1 MDLPVPPSSHGSDE
15 ARPEGA
21 ATTGHGRPARSN
33 RSNASNEV
41 NEVFDEP
48 EDDGFNS
55 DEFREWMRNRNR
67 NGRQARNRRRD
78 SSRGSEDRD
87 EDERTNAGPAPE
99 WDGESLTF
107 QDYAIKA
114 RLWLATTR
122 SKPRTRGP
130 LLLQKLSKVPF
141 ETMKFLARDRR
152 WMQNPDNGEELIDT
166 MDKAEYFGDD
176 RDEDLLSALA
186 KVTFHVRREKQET
199 HRSFFNRWETAMRK
213 VVEHQVL
220 LPDKYKGFLL
230 VNALTLSETEIKAML
245 NYTRGSILP
254 VDIKDWIRKH
264 ETKLQVSQVGLD
276 SKKTGTSSRTSTN
289 YFIAEEETDDEDDEV
304 HSLEAALQEL
314 HDGEYPGDPSNVA
327 EDEVQVLEEQEAA
340 EILNTILT
348 KKRSFMQTQKAK
360 KMKELGR
367 GYKPGSFNAKGKGK
381 NTYSSTSTGKM
392 PFRAG
397 QYKMTIE
404 EIKKVTRCGNC
415 HKVGHWHREC
425 PEPPREREQHL
436 LETEEAVF
444 CGLLEADGPPPEEP
458 GLGLHEADGPPSEQ
472 PELSFLE
479 ADGLQPEE
487 PELSFPEADGLQ
499 PEEPELS
506 EPANHSSPKT
516 GDFDADTVEPN
527 HLDLNRK
534 PMSPYKDRDV
544 ELEER
549 EILFGES
556 QSQTNVGNLVDPH

>member
-1 MDLPVPPSSHGSDE
+1 MDMPVPPSSHGSDE

-87 EDERTNAGPAPE
+87 DDERTNAGPAPE

-141 ETMKFLARDRR
+141 ETMKFLARDRQ
-152 WMQNPDNGEELIDT
+152 WMQNPDNGEELINT

-230 VNALTLSETEIKAML
+230 VNALTLSEVEIKAML

-254 VDIKDWIRKH
+254 MDIKDWLRKH

-276 SKKTGTSSRTSTN
+276 SKKSGTSSRASTN
-289 YFIAEEETDDEDDEV
+289 YFIAEEETDDEDEEV

-314 HDGEYPGDPSNVA
+314 HDGEYPGDHSNVA

-348 KKRSFMQTQKAK
+348 KKRSFIQTQKAK

-367 GYKPGSFNAKGKGK
+367 GYKPGPHNAKGKGK

-392 PFRAG
+392 PF
-397 QYKMTIE
+397 
-404 EIKKVTRCGNC
+404 
-415 HKVGHWHREC
+415 
-425 PEPPREREQHL
+425 
-436 LETEEAVF
+436 
-444 CGLLEADGPPPEEP
+444 
-458 GLGLHEADGPPSEQ
+458 
-472 PELSFLE
+472 
-479 ADGLQPEE
+479 
-487 PELSFPEADGLQ
+487 
-499 PEEPELS
+499 
-506 EPANHSSPKT
+506 
-516 GDFDADTVEPN
+516 
-527 HLDLNRK
+527 
-534 PMSPYKDRDV
+534 
-544 ELEER
+544 
-549 EILFGES
+549 
-556 QSQTNVGNLVDPH
+556 